1 LFFFVFRFGQLL
13 LNP

>member
-1 LFFFVFRFGQLL
+1 MRLAYQLL